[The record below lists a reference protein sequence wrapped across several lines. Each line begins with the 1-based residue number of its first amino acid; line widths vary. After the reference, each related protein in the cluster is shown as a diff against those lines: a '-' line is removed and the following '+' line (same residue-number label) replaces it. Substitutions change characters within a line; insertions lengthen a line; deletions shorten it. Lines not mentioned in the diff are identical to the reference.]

1 MPAIVCLQVVKAQ
14 PDLLVPANPPIL
26 DGVNDLTSL
35 SYLNE
40 PSILHDLRQRYD
52 QDQVRD
58 TQRLLLL
65 RKSIFRL
72 TFCASRE
79 LIVLTPTSLHAQIYT
94 HAGPV
99 LIAVNPFK
107 AVQKL
112 YTREVLQHYTA
123 RTSREQHG
131 YEPHIFLTADKAYKE
146 MCRAGASQSIVIN
159 GESGAG
165 KTETTKIAMRYLAGL
180 AGGLHAAMTCSGC
193 L

>member
-1 MPAIVCLQVVKAQ
+1 LT
-14 PDLLVPANPPIL
+14 LLFLP
-26 DGVNDLTSL
+26 
-35 SYLNE
+35 
-40 PSILHDLRQRYD
+40 
-52 QDQVRD
+52 
-58 TQRLLLL
+58 
-65 RKSIFRL
+65 
-72 TFCASRE
+72 
-79 LIVLTPTSLHAQIYT
+79 AQIYT

-180 AGGLHAAMTCSGC
+180 AGGLRVNLSWSDWLAGWLAGC
-193 L
+193 CACKC

>member
-1 MPAIVCLQVVKAQ
+1 MTRTRSDQLCTFVYRAALANRTCCGPQPNQRMCLS
-14 PDLLVPANPPIL
+14 VPNNL
-26 DGVNDLTSL
+26 CCHN
-35 SYLNE
+35 
-40 PSILHDLRQRYD
+40 
-52 QDQVRD
+52 
-58 TQRLLLL
+58 
-65 RKSIFRL
+65 
-72 TFCASRE
+72 
-79 LIVLTPTSLHAQIYT
+79 AQIYT

-180 AGGLHAAMTCSGC
+180 AGGCTRLDDRPMLGHAARCALTLAPSAKW
-193 L
+193 LRLLL